1 MSVRVFLAL
10 MFIAASLT
18 MSSGCVSLETVD
30 EDAPRFKTPT
40 ELYNTALERHD
51 RGQYAKAM
59 VLFHQYINQYPDSK
73 LFKVALYY
81 LGHCYQMRGD
91 DKEAGVLYQRVIDPS
106 LENDFWTGMALK
118 RLRQIKGEIDESD
131 EE

>member
-1 MSVRVFLAL
+1 MRVRSFLIFVLIVFPL
-10 MFIAASLT
+10 MTSGGCIA
-18 MSSGCVSLETVD
+18 LETID
-30 EDAPRFKTPT
+30 EDVPRFKTPT

-81 LGHCYQMRGD
+81 LGHCYQMSGD
-91 DKEAGVLYQRVIDPS
+91 DKEAEVLYQRVIDPS

>member
-10 MFIAASLT
+10 MFIVTSLT

-40 ELYNTALERHD
+40 ELYNTALDRHD
-51 RGQYAKAM
+51 RGHYEKAKM
-59 VLFHQYINQYPDSK
+59 LFHQYINQYPDTELSR
-73 LFKVALYY
+73 VALYY
-81 LGHCYQMRGD
+81 LGHCYQMSGD
-91 DKEAGVLYQRVIDPS
+91 DKEAQALYQRVIGPS
-106 LENDFWTGMALK
+106 AEDDFWAEMALK
-118 RLRQIKGEIDESD
+118 RLQQIKGEIDESD